1 MLSCRMKTRTRSQD
15 ENRDLTIYF
24 INRQSS
30 VSTSSHRSPSPPHGP
45 DRRVRNIN
53 SNWQYSSDQGQC
65 WPGRRLVQQASLD
78 ASGSTRQHC
87 DTDEPDSRLLEQGT
101 GCESIQTGLAVK
113 KRKKK
118 KRKEKIG
125 TESLRYLLI
134 SLYPTEQ
141 WPTTHWNLRCKS
153 TAQAKVY
160 REQLEANYDTEN
172 G

>member
-24 INRQSS
+24 INRQFS

-113 KRKKK
+113 KKKK
-118 KRKEKIG
+118 KNRHWITSLPFNKPL
-125 TESLRYLLI
+125 SLRTVTDNALKS
-134 SLYPTEQ
+134 SLQKYGA
-141 WPTTHWNLRCKS
+141 S
-153 TAQAKVY
+153 
-160 REQLEANYDTEN
+160 
-172 G
+172 